1 MKSQGIGQFW
11 GFSPQRREYNFT
23 WVSVIL
29 TTHCMNCEGFAADE
43 AASLESLEFRQQE
56 ANSLF
61 LGYYEDPGVPCAVS
75 HIIFFFNRN
84 SFVCY

>member
-1 MKSQGIGQFW
+1 
-11 GFSPQRREYNFT
+11 
-23 WVSVIL
+23 
-29 TTHCMNCEGFAADE
+29 MNCEGFAADE

-75 HIIFFFNRN
+75 HIIFFSNRN